1 MQIHVTHSHK
11 HTLWQRS
18 ALSIST
24 LLLLGLAVACK
35 DSSVVPDG
43 GSANPATAAS
53 PVNPATAP
61 AAASSPGA
69 SALTMA
75 SPAPGAVSAGTT
87 PAVPVPS
94 ATTTM
99 TTANAS
105 ILQNNPNA
113 GKRSDLDPTGQTP
126 RRIGDFPM
134 EVGPA
139 RLPTP
144 QADPY
149 KARPTPTV
157 TMENGKIKQQWPAP
171 AEAAAL
177 NNPVK
182 NRPEMAKL
190 GKELYE
196 QRCLDCHGREGK
208 GNGFM
213 SAQLK
218 REGQPIAPTNLTSQ
232 MVQANTDGE
241 LFWKITN
248 GKSPMPASRVR
259 FSDEERWAIVAYLR
273 TLK

>member
-1 MQIHVTHSHK
+1 MQIRLTDTY
-11 HTLWQRS
+11 TLWQRL
-18 ALSIST
+18 ALSIFT

-53 PVNPATAP
+53 PVNPASTPAITSSPAAAASVAAASPTPGAP
-61 AAASSPGA
+61 AA
-69 SALTMA
+69 
-75 SPAPGAVSAGTT
+75 
-87 PAVPVPS
+87 PVPS

-105 ILQNNPNA
+105 ILAQNPNA
-113 GKRSDLDPTGQTP
+113 GKRPDANPSGPTP

-139 RLPTP
+139 RIPTP
-144 QADPY
+144 QPDPF

-157 TMENGKIKQQWPAP
+157 TLESGKIKQQWPAP
-171 AEAAAL
+171 AEAAGL
-177 NNPVK
+177 SNPAK
-182 NRPEMAKL
+182 NRPEMVKL

-218 REGQPIAPTNLTSQ
+218 REGQPIAPTNLASQ

-248 GKSPMPASRVR
+248 GKSPMPSSRVR